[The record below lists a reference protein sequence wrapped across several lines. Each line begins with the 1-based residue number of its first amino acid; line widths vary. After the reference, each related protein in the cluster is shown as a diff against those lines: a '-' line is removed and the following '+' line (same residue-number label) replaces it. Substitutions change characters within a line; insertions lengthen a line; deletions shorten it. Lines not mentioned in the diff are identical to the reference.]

1 MPHLKLLF
9 CLLLHV
15 HTLLFQYT
23 TKQQL
28 MKEFL
33 IYYISTLY
41 TCLLL
46 THSQSWRTLFPCHRT
61 LNVKVLKTLS
71 SPSFCC
77 CSQLQ
82 PKIQNMH
89 YYLFMYTTLCS
100 LYTSMRIKS
109 PCTFTLNMEANSW
122 EPLDFGVHAKMVG
135 LISVWHIKGPW
146 LTAGVKENNG
156 GWIALLC
163 RAVHVIFNFLTC
175 LVLTAHAAAFYK

>member
-89 YYLFMYTTLCS
+89 YYVFMYRTLCS

-122 EPLDFGVHAKMVG
+122 DSLILAFTQRWWDWLVCDTSKDLDWQPVWRRITGDGSLSCAEQFTSF
-135 LISVWHIKGPW
+135 LISWPVW
-146 LTAGVKENNG
+146 
-156 GWIALLC
+156 
-163 RAVHVIFNFLTC
+163 F
-175 LVLTAHAAAFYK
+175 